1 MTTNKNQLDFKQCKE
16 LLYKIIEE
24 KIDIPLEVFLSKNKE
39 REIANARRVVVKI
52 LKMNFPKSKV
62 EMLGEAVARNHSNVT
77 VQLKKHE
84 DLIYSDKIYAS
95 LFHEINDEFFKIYKK
110 DDSDYIDY
118 LRKNKSILEDKLKYI
133 NLQISEIE
141 NKIK

>member
-1 MTTNKNQLDFKQCKE
+1 MTKKDQLDFEQCKE
-16 LLYKIIEE
+16 LLYRIVDE
-24 KIDIPLEVFLSKNKE
+24 KLDIPLEYFLSNIKT
-39 REIANARRVVVKI
+39 RELANTRRVVVKI
-52 LKMNFPKSKV
+52 LKMNFPNSKV
-62 EMLGEAVARNHSNVT
+62 ETLGKAVNRNHANVC

-95 LFHEINDEFFKIYKK
+95 LFHKINDEFFLIYKK
-110 DDSDYIDY
+110 DDTDYIDY

-141 NKIK
+141 NK